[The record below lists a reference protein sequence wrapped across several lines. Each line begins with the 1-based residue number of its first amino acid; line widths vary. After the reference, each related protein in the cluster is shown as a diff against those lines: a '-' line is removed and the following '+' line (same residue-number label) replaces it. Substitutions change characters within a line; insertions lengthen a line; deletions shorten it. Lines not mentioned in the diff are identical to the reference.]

1 MARDYQ
7 YNYAALM
14 PSLFNSDRRI
24 KKADTIVRVCQD
36 FIQSSDLA
44 HLDLLDVGSS
54 NGNIDKY
61 LADYF
66 HHVTGLDIDEPAM
79 AHARETFGKS
89 NLRFEP
95 GDAMHMPYPDHSFDV
110 VVCTQIYEH
119 VPDATRMFAEI
130 FRVLKPGGFCY
141 FSGNNRIMFMEPH
154 YKLPLLSVLPR
165 PLAHRYV
172 RLAGKGSH
180 YHELHFSYWTLK
192 RLCKAFNIVDYSA
205 AVVAEPEQFGV
216 DYMIKKGT
224 LKWQAAHLMARY
236 AKWASPLMWILQ
248 KPIQDRAPAN

>member
-7 YNYAALM
+7 HNYTALM
-14 PSLFNSDRRI
+14 PSLYNSDKRI
-24 KKADTIVRVCQD
+24 KKADTIVRVCRD
-36 FIQSSDLA
+36 FTHSEDLSQ
-44 HLDLLDVGSS
+44 LDLLDVGSS
-54 NGNIDKY
+54 NGIIDNY
-61 LADYF
+61 LANF
-66 HHVTGLDIDEPAM
+66 FRQVTGIDIDEPAM
-79 AHARETFGKS
+79 AHARETFPRG

-95 GDAMHMPYPDHSFDV
+95 GDAMQIGYPDNSFDV
-110 VVCTQIYEH
+110 AVCTQIYEH
-119 VPDATRMFAEI
+119 VPDARRMFAEI

-154 YKLPLLSVLPR
+154 YRLPLLSVLPR

-192 RLCKAFNIVDYSA
+192 RLCKAFHIVDYSA
-205 AVVAEPEQFGV
+205 AVVANPERFGV
-216 DYMIKKGT
+216 DYMIKKGS
-224 LKWQAAHLMARY
+224 LKWQAANLMARY

-248 KPIQDRAPAN
+248 KPTSGQAAAT